1 MIASVVIIVLSAMV
15 GSWNLYAS
23 EDELQTT
30 KVRNRRR
37 VFATVLLT
45 TAMMGALQLAISGS

>member
-1 MIASVVIIVLSAMV
+1 MIVSVVIIVISSMV
-15 GSWNLYAS
+15 GFWNLYTS

-30 KVRNRRR
+30 KIRNRRR